1 MMRLDSAEP
10 VALAGRTAERL
21 EHVAFRVRY
30 GDTGIGAAVVTA
42 RYEGE
47 QRCWDCIVGDLDEW
61 HYVQVIGIDLGPF
74 TAVPPE
80 DIEDGIERFGAALP
94 AADRLH
100 QLINFSPL
108 HVDRHRTVGD

>member
-1 MMRLDSAEP
+1 MTGRAAQRLGH
-10 VALAGRTAERL
+10 L
-21 EHVAFRVRY
+21 AFRVRA

-42 RYEGE
+42 RYESE
-47 QRCWDCIVGDLDEW
+47 RRCWDCIVGDLDEW

-80 DIEDGIERFGAALP
+80 DIEDGVERFGAALP
-94 AADRLH
+94 REDRLH

-108 HVDRHRTVGD
+108 HVDRHLRVGD